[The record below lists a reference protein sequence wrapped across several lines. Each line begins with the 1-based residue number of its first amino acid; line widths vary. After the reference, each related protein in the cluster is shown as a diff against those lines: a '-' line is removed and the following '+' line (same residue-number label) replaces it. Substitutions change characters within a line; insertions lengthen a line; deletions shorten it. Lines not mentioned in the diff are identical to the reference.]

1 MTPGR
6 TSLFALAACALALAL
21 AGGSSAGAQAPAPAP
36 APAPAAGQ
44 EGERTGEQIMNASC
58 ASACHDYWTIQT
70 SAKTEEEWVTT
81 IDRMFARGATLTEE
95 EYPVLLEYLVR
106 FHGPIPDG
114 PGKQIVLEVCTQCH
128 DLTRIKRTG
137 HTPEEWQEILITM
150 LNEGAPLS
158 DADFPVVLLY
168 LARNFGVP

>member
-1 MTPGR
+1 MTPVRASIFG
-6 TSLFALAACALALAL
+6 LAVCALALAL
-21 AGGSSAGAQAPAPAP
+21 AGGSSAGAQAQAPAP
-36 APAPAAGQ
+36 TTGQ
-44 EGERTGEQIMNASC
+44 EGGRTGEQIMNNSC
-58 ASACHDYWTIQT
+58 TSACHDYWVIQT
-70 SAKTEEEWVTT
+70 AAKSEEEWTLA
-81 IDRMFARGATLTEE
+81 IERMLARGATLEDEE
-95 EYPVLLEYLVR
+95 WPVLLEYLVR

-114 PGKQIVLEVCTQCH
+114 PGKQVLLEVCTQCH
-128 DLTRIKRTG
+128 DLTRVTRTG

>member
-1 MTPGR
+1 MTGMTAGR
-6 TSLFALAACALALAL
+6 TSIFGLAGCALAIAL
-21 AGGSSAGAQAPAPAP
+21 AGGSSAGAQQ
-36 APAPAAGQ
+36 AGQ
-44 EGERTGEQIMNASC
+44 GGQEASRTGEQIMNASC
-58 ASACHDYWTIQT
+58 ASSCHDYSTIQT
-70 SAKTEEEWVTT
+70 SAKSEDEWAMT
-81 IDRMFARGATLTEE
+81 IERMLGRGATLTDE

-114 PGKQIVLEVCTQCH
+114 PGKSIVLEVCTQCH
-128 DLTRIKRTG
+128 DLTRVTRTG
-137 HTPEEWQEILITM
+137 HTPEEWQEILLTM